1 MKHKILF
8 MIFMKTKET
17 YTFALLQSI
26 PLLRLK
32 PMAVYKPNYSYSL
45 ENLSPYFYFIF
56 IRITQLSKSVINGAY
71 FLLISFMIMQMLPSA
86 CVQIMCIC
94 IGNN

>member
-26 PLLRLK
+26 HLLRLK

-71 FLLISFMIMQMLPSA
+71 FLLISFMIMQMLPSLVYKL
-86 CVQIMCIC
+86 CVSV
-94 IGNN
+94 